1 MELFIIAI
9 VSPLIIAVTAYFLVK
24 HFVENDQ
31 KKRILELKYDA
42 KNHTLPM
49 RLQAYE
55 RMAMFLERIEPN
67 QLIFRVNNPELTAY
81 QMQTILLSTIRSE
94 YEHNLSQQIYISS
107 DVWDAIKHAKEMVV
121 NIINLSAGKLPDG
134 AMANDLYIN
143 IFEAISNQ
151 SPTANAMQLLKKEVA
166 LLYQTFIQYI
176 YKTTSYFWK
185 WSFFIFFVVVKIKIY
200 QIFVVNM
207 FLITHV
213 KMLKYKKIKI
223 C

>member
-81 QMQTILLSTIRSE
+81 QMQTILLATIRSE

-107 DVWDAIKHAKEMVV
+107 DVWDAIKHAKEVVV

-143 IFEAISNQ
+143 IFEAISDQ
-151 SPTANAMQLLKKEVA
+151 SPTASAMQLLKKEVA
-166 LLYQTFIQYI
+166 LLY
-176 YKTTSYFWK
+176 
-185 WSFFIFFVVVKIKIY
+185 
-200 QIFVVNM
+200 
-207 FLITHV
+207 
-213 KMLKYKKIKI
+213 
-223 C
+223 

>member
-1 MELFIIAI
+1 
-9 VSPLIIAVTAYFLVK
+9 
-24 HFVENDQ
+24 
-31 KKRILELKYDA
+31 
-42 KNHTLPM
+42 M

-107 DVWDAIKHAKEMVV
+107 DAWDAIKHAKEVVV

-151 SPTANAMQLLKKEVA
+151 SPTANAMQILKKEVA
-166 LLYQTFIQYI
+166 LLY
-176 YKTTSYFWK
+176 
-185 WSFFIFFVVVKIKIY
+185 
-200 QIFVVNM
+200 
-207 FLITHV
+207 
-213 KMLKYKKIKI
+213 
-223 C
+223 